1 MATIRTV
8 LMRVNDVL
16 MDYMI
21 GIESAFG
28 KIVLSWVFAF
38 IQMVEKAIVGHDVVW
53 IEGTVHNLYLAL
65 IHEIA
70 I

>member
-1 MATIRTV
+1 
-8 LMRVNDVL
+8 MRVNDVL

-28 KIVLSWVFAF
+28 IIVLSWVFAF

-53 IEGTVHNLYLAL
+53 IEGTVHNLDLAL